1 MNIKNTIRRAAEAQ
15 ARHDSEALPRAA
27 IKRVRSTNELRGEYH
42 QPGYG
47 LYFCFHN
54 KTYYEPCT
62 TSERTTRDAFINI
75 QNAL

>member
-1 MNIKNTIRRAAEAQ
+1 MNINREIRIAAEKQ
-15 ARHDSEALPRAA
+15 AKRDSEALPKAST
-27 IKRVRSTNELRGEYH
+27 KRVRSTNELRGEYH

-54 KTYYEPCT
+54 KTYYEVCT
-62 TSERTTRDAFINI
+62 KCRRTTRDAFINI